1 MRGSLLKRGETWS
14 YVLYLGRGPDGKKQ
28 QKWVGGFR
36 TRREAEAALTEAL
49 ERVRTGTWADP
60 GRQTVGEY
68 LEDWL
73 TAVRPS
79 LRSSTANELRAHAA
93 EVGRSPDRPSAPRR
107 ALVGQAQRSLRRAL
121 EVRPP

>member
-49 ERVRTGTWADP
+49 ERVRIGTWGDP

-79 LRSSTANELRAHAA
+79 LRSSFLKERLMSTVLLGEERRFRRLRRRFL
-93 EVGRSPDRPSAPRR
+93 EVGGPRC
-107 ALVGQAQRSLRRAL
+107 
-121 EVRPP
+121 